1 MRPILILLAL
11 AVSLH
16 AEKPVPLIAKEDFS
30 KGSDAWE
37 TTDDKKWKITEVDG
51 NQVFELLGKSNYNPP
66 HRSPHSIA
74 LLKDKIVGSFIL
86 TARIQTTQTTRGH
99 RDLCFFFNYQDPT
112 HFYYLHLGEVPDP
125 NSSQIFIVNEAPR
138 KNLTLSKK
146 GIPWKNGQFH
156 NLTIVREVERG
167 GSWTWHGPGQVI
179 CYPIIEWQ
187 REEEA
192 HVGKIISLIEGWII
206 SALGELGIT
215 GRRDARM
222 RGVWVGENK
231 IASIGL
237 SFFHWTSRH
246 GFTINY
252 ATPTGRL
259 EEISGCGLESQV
271 TTSLDKLGH
280 RVTKQEI
287 HDALIATVSS
297 IGREIGEINDVEDIG
312 VFPY

>member
-138 KNLTLSKK
+138 KNLILSKK

-156 NLTIVREVERG
+156 NLKIVREVESG
-167 GSWTWHGPGQVI
+167 KIDVYFDDMEKPIKSAVDKTFTWGQVGI
-179 CYPIIEWQ
+179 GSFDDMGYFDDIELHGV
-187 REEEA
+187 EIKK
-192 HVGKIISLIEGWII
+192 GKAEGT
-206 SALGELGIT
+206 L
-215 GRRDARM
+215 
-222 RGVWVGENK
+222 
-231 IASIGL
+231 
-237 SFFHWTSRH
+237 
-246 GFTINY
+246 
-252 ATPTGRL
+252 TP
-259 EEISGCGLESQV
+259 
-271 TTSLDKLGH
+271 K
-280 RVTKQEI
+280 K
-287 HDALIATVSS
+287 
-297 IGREIGEINDVEDIG
+297 
-312 VFPY
+312 